1 MKLINMKKLQLFVG
15 TLLVSSALTFNPL
28 QAGISDKISDYFKD
42 FPGIGL
48 VSDEITYG
56 PVTVSHIHINHADK
70 LAIASPGEQ
79 LHGSLKYKI
88 DSTQSNL
95 DLHHLI
101 IGIKGIGPQD
111 CVMHSLDIFN
121 SKGKGT
127 FTLTAPSEPGV
138 YEVRILY
145 NEGLICSDAWKDWN
159 NGSKRPSHNAT
170 VGIIVV
176 N

>member
-1 MKLINMKKLQLFVG
+1 MKFLNIKKLLFVG
-15 TLLVSSALTFNPL
+15 TLLVSSVLTINPL
-28 QAGISDKISDYFKD
+28 KADVIDKISDYFKD
-42 FPGIGL
+42 FPSIGL

-70 LAIASPGEQ
+70 LAIASPGEK
-79 LHGSLKYKI
+79 LRGKLKYKI

-95 DLHHLI
+95 DVHHLI

-111 CVMHSLDIFN
+111 CIMHSLDVFD

-127 FTLTAPSEPGV
+127 FTLTAPSEPGI

-145 NEGLICSDAWKDWN
+145 NEGLTCSDAWKDWN
-159 NGSKRPSHNAT
+159 NGSKSPSSHAT
-170 VGIIVV
+170 VGLIIVK
-176 N
+176 